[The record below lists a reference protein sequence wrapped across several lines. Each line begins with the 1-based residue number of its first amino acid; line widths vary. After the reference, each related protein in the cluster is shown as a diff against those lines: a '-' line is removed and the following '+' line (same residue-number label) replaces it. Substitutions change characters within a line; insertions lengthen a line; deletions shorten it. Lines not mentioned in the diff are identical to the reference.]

1 MISVCI
7 SGRMG
12 DGMTSVRYWKKGIFT
27 TSLGV
32 LIAVGAA
39 PVLAEST
46 GTGQQVAQNSAVA
59 TYDIPAQPLISAITA
74 FGRQSGLQVVVDEAL
89 LATLQAHAVAG
100 DMSADQALAHMLT
113 GTGLTWRVIDDKTVA
128 LEVAPVTP
136 LDSTQLAP
144 MTVTAERAERSIM
157 NTATSVVVL
166 DDETLEQRPGLQSTN
181 DVLEGIPNV
190 VSAGTGNFAPA
201 VRGLDGTGPAQGAD
215 AFLAGTRPRLN
226 IAVDGRPLSYNEVV
240 FGDVG
245 LWDVQQVEVL
255 RGAQST
261 LQGRNA
267 IAGTVA
273 VKTKDP
279 TYDYE
284 FGGRFIGGNYDGRIY
299 SGMASGPIIDDE
311 LAFRMAIDYQTHDSY
326 VHFNEIPSEDDPEKF
341 RSMNVRGKLLIEPD
355 AWDGFSTLLTIQHAA
370 YQGPQT
376 ESVSHPKG
384 DHDAAFPDM
393 PMFNPKSTGGTA
405 ATSWEINENW
415 TIENTLSITDVDIE
429 RKALPGD
436 GNAHIDAF
444 EIVGEPR
451 VRFTGLDG
459 DLTILTGF
467 YAFNGRQD
475 ETIDLLGGGA
485 FDDKTDTYAVF
496 TEGTY
501 TFLEDFDITI
511 GGRYERER
519 RRRTGA
525 MNIFEID
532 LDKTYEAFLPKFGAA
547 WHPSEE
553 FTLGA
558 VVSRG
563 YNGGG
568 AGFTFEPPFESY
580 TFKPE
585 YVWTYEAY
593 ARADLFENS
602 LSLTGNVF
610 YSRYKD
616 IQLPFDLNP
625 DPDVWSQVIRN
636 ADRAETYG
644 AEIGVRWQAT
654 SELQL
659 YGDLGLLQ
667 TKITKY
673 SGSELQGNELALS
686 PDVTAN
692 VGLIYRHESGFD
704 FSADARFADNY
715 FSSVENNQDEETD
728 PYVLLNLQTGYSLGD
743 DDANVRVFGF
753 VNNVFDSRAE
763 TLIERGAVSAD
774 DSITIVS
781 PRTFGIGL
789 QAKF

>member
-1 MISVCI
+1 MS
-7 SGRMG
+7 
-12 DGMTSVRYWKKGIFT
+12 T
-27 TSLGV
+27 TSLWKGKALGV
-32 LIAVGAA
+32 SLLALVAAWGAPGA
-39 PVLAEST
+39 LAQSDAELAGWQT
-46 GTGQQVAQNSAVA
+46 AQAGAVA
-59 TYDIPAQPLISAITA
+59 DYDIPAQPLATAMAA
-74 FGRQSGLQVVVDEAL
+74 FGRQSGLQIVADEGL
-89 LATLQAHAVAG
+89 LGTLQSSPVSGQMTAE
-100 DMSADQALAHMLT
+100 SALAEMLR
-113 GTGLTWRVIDDKTVA
+113 GTGLTWRMVDAKTVA
-128 LEVAPVTP
+128 LEPEIDPLESGALAPV
-136 LDSTQLAP
+136 
-144 MTVTAERAERSIM
+144 TVTAERAERSIM
-157 NTATSVVVL
+157 DTATSVVVL
-166 DDETLEQRPGLQSTN
+166 DEQTIKDRPGIQTN
-181 DVLEGIPNV
+181 NDLLEAVPNV

-201 VRGLDGTGPAQGAD
+201 IRGLDGTGPAQGAD

-240 FGDVG
+240 FGDVS

-273 VKTKDP
+273 VKTNDP

-284 FGGRFIGGNYDGRIY
+284 FGGRFIGGNYDGRVY
-299 SGMASGPIIDDE
+299 SGMASGPIVDDQ
-311 LAFRMAIDYQTHDSY
+311 LAFRVAMDYQTHESY
-326 VHFNEIPSEDDPEKF
+326 VDFNEIPSEDDPEKF

-355 AWDGFSTLLTIQHAA
+355 DWDGFSTLLTVQHSA

-384 DHDAAFPDM
+384 DHEAAFPDM

-405 ATSWEINENW
+405 ETTWEINDNW
-415 TIENTLSITDVDIE
+415 TLEGTLSITDVDIE

-436 GNAHIDAF
+436 GNAQIDAL

-459 DLTILTGF
+459 DLTVLTGF
-467 YAFNGRQD
+467 YAFNSRQD
-475 ETIDLLGGGA
+475 EKIDLLGGGT

-496 TEGTY
+496 TEGTW
-501 TFLEDFDITI
+501 TFLEDFDLTL
-511 GGRYERER
+511 GARYERER

-532 LDKTYEAFLPKFGAA
+532 LDKTYDAFLPKVGVA
-547 WHPSEE
+547 WHPNDD

-593 ARADLFENS
+593 TRADLFDNT
-602 LSLTGNVF
+602 LQLTGNVF

-636 ADRAETYG
+636 ADRAVTYG
-644 AEIGVRWQAT
+644 AEMGARWQAT
-654 SELQL
+654 PELQFFADV
-659 YGDLGLLQ
+659 GVLQ

-673 SGSELQGNELALS
+673 QDSTLEGNELALS

-692 VGLIYRHESGFD
+692 VGFVYRHESGFD
-704 FSADARFADNY
+704 FSADARFTDNY
-715 FSSVENNQDEETD
+715 FSSVENTKDEETD
-728 PYVLLNLQTGYSLGD
+728 PYVLLNLQSGYSLGD
-743 DDANVRVFGF
+743 DDANLRVFGF
-753 VNNVFDSRAE
+753 VTNVFDSRAE
-763 TLIERGAVSAD
+763 TLIERGSTSAD
-774 DSITIVS
+774 DSIYIVQ
-781 PRTFGIGL
+781 PRTFGIGI